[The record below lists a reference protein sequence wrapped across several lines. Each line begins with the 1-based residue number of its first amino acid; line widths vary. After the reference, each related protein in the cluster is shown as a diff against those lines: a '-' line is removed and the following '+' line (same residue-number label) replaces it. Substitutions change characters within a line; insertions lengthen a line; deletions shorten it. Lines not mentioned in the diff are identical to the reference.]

1 MFAHAVAQA
10 GKPVV
15 AVTVDFVKVAQKAEA
30 VAAWA
35 VMNEAHYSHSQ
46 RQLFAISNAN
56 YETFEIMKG
65 VPGLGA

>member
-1 MFAHAVAQA
+1 MKYGFQLLTFEIALGLFAHAVAQA

-35 VMNEAHYSHSQ
+35 VMNEAHYDH
-46 RQLFAISNAN
+46 A
-56 YETFEIMKG
+56 
-65 VPGLGA
+65 